1 MPSSAGLP
9 LLWGIGA
16 AGCMPPMSAYFAT
29 VFRLTRNTRA
39 ISNLEAYIVH
49 WNTRRRQKGLKG
61 LTPEE
66 FRSQSLMA
74 V

>member
-16 AGCMPPMSAYFAT
+16 AGDMSSMLAYFAT
-29 VFRLTRNTRA
+29 VFRLTRSTRG
-39 ISNLEAYIVH
+39 ISDLEDYIVH